1 MSSNPKESESSYGSS
16 GKSGG
21 SDSVVTNAAS
31 NGGNGGNGS
40 GSGNG
45 GNGGNASEATM
56 SSTSSQKCG
65 PDSVTP
71 FLTLLFPYAAQ
82 WMPVPGGLVQTQDGG
97 NNLQTLG
104 EWFWDPRLAEFKN
117 VMVGFTKSD
126 DRYPGYSVLETASG
140 YALLMSN
147 ESLP

>member
-16 GKSGG
+16 GKTGESAN
-21 SDSVVTNAAS
+21 VAKNAAYGS
-31 NGGNGGNGS
+31 GNSGNG
-40 GSGNG
+40 GNG

-56 SSTSSQKCG
+56 SNTSSQKCG

-117 VMVGFTKSD
+117 AMVGFTKSD
-126 DRYPGYSVLETASG
+126 DRYPGYSVLELASG